1 MAGLNLFDML
11 SQTNNGAGISQLAQQ
26 FGLDEAQAQ
35 SAVRSLLPALSSGL
49 KRNVSEPGGLASLM
63 NALQN
68 GNHAE
73 LLDQPQRLAEPAAT
87 NDGNAILG
95 HILGSPDVSR
105 AAAARASETT
115 GLSSD
120 LLKQMLPV
128 IASMAMG
135 ALSKQ
140 TQDQS
145 VGNVLGG
152 LLAGNSSGGSSG
164 AGGGPLGNVLGSVLG
179 GGGATP
185 AGNDPL
191 GGLGSLLDADGDGN
205 AMDDIFDML
214 GRR

>member
-35 SAVRSLLPALSSGL
+35 SAIRSLLPALSSGL

-73 LLDQPQRLAEPAAT
+73 LLDQPQRLAEPETT

-95 HILGSPDVSR
+95 HILGSRDVSR
-105 AAAARASETT
+105 AAATRASEST

-140 TQDQS
+140 TEDQS
-145 VGNVLGG
+145 VSDMLGSVLS
-152 LLAGNSSGGSSG
+152 GNSSPSSSG
-164 AGGGPLGNVLGSVLG
+164 AGGGLLGNVLGSVLG
-179 GGGATP
+179 GGRTSA
-185 AGNDPL
+185 ASDNPL